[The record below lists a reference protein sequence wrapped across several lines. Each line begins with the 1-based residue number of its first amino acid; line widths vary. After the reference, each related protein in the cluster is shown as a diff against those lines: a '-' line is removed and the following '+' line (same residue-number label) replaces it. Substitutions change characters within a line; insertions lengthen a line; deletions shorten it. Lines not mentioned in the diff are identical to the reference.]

1 MSRYHVGHLSVPA
14 WDAVIPGIANKREA
28 GGAVSYWLDWHALGT
43 SVFTATVATL
53 GGILTMGSMS
63 RSES

>member
-14 WDAVIPGIANKREA
+14 RDAVIPGIANEREA
-28 GGAVSYWLDWHALGT
+28 GGAVSEWPDWHALGT

-53 GGILTMGSMS
+53 GAF
-63 RSES
+63 